1 MYFVIAFNNAKV
13 VVVGE
18 FNSPLSNYCNNLGS
32 EGSGGSK
39 VGAHK
44 NLQVED
50 TIALVSFL
58 TCYKSM
64 AFKYLWKWSPI
75 VDIILLGRSW
85 MPQNVLS
92 KKCPIVGNC

>member
-1 MYFVIAFNNAKV
+1 MYFDITLGNVEV
-13 VVVGE
+13 VVVAD

-32 EGSGGSK
+32 EGNGGSE

-58 TCYKSM
+58 TY
-64 AFKYLWKWSPI
+64 FLQINGFQVFVEVVTY
-75 VDIILLGRSW
+75 
-85 MPQNVLS
+85 S
-92 KKCPIVGNC
+92 K

>member
-13 VVVGE
+13 VVIGE
-18 FNSPLSNYCNNLGS
+18 FYSPLSNYCNNLGS
-32 EGSGGSK
+32 EGNG
-39 VGAHK
+39 VGAHE

-50 TIALVSFL
+50 AIALVSFL

-75 VDIILLGRSW
+75 ADIILQG
-85 MPQNVLS
+85 
-92 KKCPIVGNC
+92 C